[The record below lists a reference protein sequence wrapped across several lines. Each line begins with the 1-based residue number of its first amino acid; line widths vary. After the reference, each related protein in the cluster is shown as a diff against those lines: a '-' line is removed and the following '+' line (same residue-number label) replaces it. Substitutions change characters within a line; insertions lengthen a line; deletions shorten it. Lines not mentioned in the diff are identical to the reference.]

1 MRIRSWYTEHVV
13 FEEMTLD
20 RSTHHV
26 FIVAELAHST
36 VLANIHTCD
45 TSTST
50 IVSSLPSLVHPQMP
64 VCSAVPDCSRA
75 LPGQRTTQAPNPPT
89 AVPAARRHPSTRRRG
104 ALSNQT
110 EVDTP

>member
-1 MRIRSWYTEHVV
+1 MRHVDINHR
-13 FEEMTLD
+13 L
-20 RSTHHV
+20 SP
-26 FIVAELAHST
+26 
-36 VLANIHTCD
+36 
-45 TSTST
+45 
-50 IVSSLPSLVHPQMP
+50 LPSLVHPQMP